1 MPLSVPPSPGQPSE
15 RVRVLSEKAAT
26 VTVEDSIAPR
36 MYFRSGVEM
45 VRMATVYHEEG
56 NLEAA
61 FILYMKFITLFVE
74 KLPKHPEYK
83 SAPAKDKQTTK
94 RKLEMVFPVAEKC
107 KKKLTEKYTDDLK
120 EWEIEKQKIEEQ
132 IAIERAKE
140 AERQRQIEE
149 DRRMAESLMEEEK
162 EEIRKES
169 QEEQYRRMQ
178 EQKRLELERE
188 KDRTLEEK
196 AVPPTVLPLDG
207 VVPFSKPQSWDDT
220 KGGVITTT
228 ILGPDTAKLGPAAAN
243 VSTLPGQVNGQVQPE
258 QVQPVV
264 PSAPPPAYS
273 PPGGLP
279 PPKYVPT
286 VDRSTKPASLHDVPS
301 SNKYGLRQVVVPQEI
316 MLKFLNL
323 AQPNT
328 VKNIETC
335 GILAGKLKQNSFTI
349 THVLVPKQSGTP
361 DSCTTLSEEE
371 LFDYQDKHELITLGW
386 IHTHPTQTAFL
397 SSVDLHTHCSYQLM
411 MPEAIAI
418 VCSPKHQQTGVFMLT
433 PNHGLNFVASCRQK
447 GFHPHPKEPPLFEDC
462 SHVKMLTTE
471 TVVMVDLRK

>member
-26 VTVEDSIAPR
+26 VSVEDSIAPR

-83 SAPAKDKQTTK
+83 SAAAKEKQTTK

-107 KKKLTEKYTDDLK
+107 KKKLTEKYTTDLK
-120 EWEIEKQKIEEQ
+120 EWEIEKLKIEEQ

-169 QEEQYRRMQ
+169 QEEQYRRLQ
-178 EQKRLELERE
+178 EQKRLEQERE
-188 KDRTLEEK
+188 KERTLEEK
-196 AVPPTVLPLDG
+196 AVPPGVLPLDG
-207 VVPFSKPQSWDDT
+207 VVPF
-220 KGGVITTT
+220 
-228 ILGPDTAKLGPAAAN
+228 N
-243 VSTLPGQVNGQVQPE
+243 
-258 QVQPVV
+258 
-264 PSAPPPAYS
+264 
-273 PPGGLP
+273 
-279 PPKYVPT
+279 
-286 VDRSTKPASLHDVPS
+286 VPS

-328 VKNIETC
+328 AQNIETC

-371 LFDYQDKHELITLGW
+371 LFDFQDKHELITLGW

-418 VCSPKHQQTGVFMLT
+418 VCSPKHQQTGIFMLT

-462 SHVKMLTTE
+462 CHVKMVTTE
-471 TVVMVDLRK
+471 SVVMVDLRK